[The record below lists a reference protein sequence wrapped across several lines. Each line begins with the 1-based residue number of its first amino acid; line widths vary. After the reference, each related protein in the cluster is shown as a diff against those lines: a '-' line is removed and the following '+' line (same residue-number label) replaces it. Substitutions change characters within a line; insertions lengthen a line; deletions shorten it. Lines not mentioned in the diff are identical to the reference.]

1 MKQKLEVGY
10 YIAEAPATGNSMED
24 TRYVVFQWTKDD
36 QALVD
41 KVRRHIS
48 LLGENGRWYSVKTGP
63 GPRVQFLND
72 LPDWVDDVEGLR
84 EGLDGG
90 IATRIGHE
98 EAERLFAIE
107 DGSVTRIDCVH
118 LTITDCEV
126 YVGAYGKHSG
136 THWETRDFSAGEG
149 SPSC

>member
-1 MKQKLEVGY
+1 MKNKLKEGY

-36 QALVD
+36 QVLVD

-48 LLGENGRWYSVKTGP
+48 LLEANGRWYTVNTGP
-63 GPRVQFLND
+63 GPRVQFLNF

-90 IATRIGHE
+90 TATRIGHE

-107 DGSVTRIDCVH
+107 DDSVTRVDCAH
-118 LTITDCEV
+118 LTITDSEV

-136 THWETRDFSAGEG
+136 THWETRDFSAGEEV
-149 SPSC
+149 PSC

>member
-1 MKQKLEVGY
+1 MKTKLKIGY

-24 TRYVVFQWTKDD
+24 TRYVVFQWTKAEEGIVEMVR
-36 QALVD
+36 QQVKPLEVD
-41 KVRRHIS
+41 
-48 LLGENGRWYSVKTGP
+48 GRWISVRTGP
-63 GPRVQFLND
+63 GPRVQFLNF

-90 IATRIGHE
+90 TVTVIGPE

-107 DGSVTRIDCVH
+107 DDSLTRVDCVH
-118 LTITDCEV
+118 LTITDSEV

-136 THWETRDFSAGEG
+136 THWETRDFSTGEG
-149 SPSC
+149 MLSC

>member
-1 MKQKLEVGY
+1 MKIKLEVGY
-10 YIAEAPATGNSMED
+10 YIAEAPAVGNSMED

-48 LLGENGRWYSVKTGP
+48 LLEANGRWYTVNTGP
-63 GPRVQFLND
+63 GPRVQFLNY

-90 IATRIGHE
+90 TATRIGHE

-107 DGSVTRIDCVH
+107 DDSVTRVDCVH
-118 LTITDCEV
+118 LTITDSEV

-149 SPSC
+149 APPC

>member
-1 MKQKLEVGY
+1 MKSKLKEGY

-24 TRYVVFQWTKDD
+24 TRYVVFQWTK
-36 QALVD
+36 AEEGIVEM
-41 KVRRHIS
+41 VRRQ
-48 LLGENGRWYSVKTGP
+48 LKTMDAAGRWYSVKTGP

-72 LPDWVDDVEGLR
+72 LPDWADDVEGLR

-90 IATRIGHE
+90 TETRIGHE

-107 DGSVTRIDCVH
+107 DNSVTRIDCVH
-118 LTITDCEV
+118 LTITDSEV

-136 THWETRDFSAGEG
+136 THWETRDFSAGEAA
-149 SPSC
+149 PSC